1 MSNSREYTTNFIKT
15 HQAMGVDFKKLYSNS
30 KYKAKKVNYDGI
42 VFDSKA
48 ECNRYIELKTLE
60 KYGKIKDLQYHKC
73 FELLP
78 SIKTEVET
86 LRAIIYESDFFYYDV
101 DLNSYVVEDLKSE
114 MTRKLSDYIIKKKLM
129 INAYRNYIFFENSY
143 KSKKYYKI
151 KE

>member
-1 MSNSREYTTNFIKT
+1 MANSREYTTNFIKT

-42 VFDSKA
+42 IFDSKA

-86 LRAIIYESDFFYYDV
+86 LRAIIYESDFFYYGGKTTLDKLFFPFAISFLTRV
-101 DLNSYVVEDLKSE
+101 LKNI
-114 MTRKLSDYIIKKKLM
+114 LSRLK
-129 INAYRNYIFFENSY
+129 IFF
-143 KSKKYYKI
+143 
-151 KE
+151 

>member
-1 MSNSREYTTNFIKT
+1 MTNSREYTTNFIKT

-30 KYKAKKVNYDGI
+30 KYKAKKVNYNGI

-48 ECNRYIELKTLE
+48 ECNRYIELKALE
-60 KYGKIKDLQYHKC
+60 KYGKIKDLQYHKT

-86 LRAIIYESDFFYYDV
+86 LRAINYESDFFYYDV
-101 DLNSYVVEDLKSE
+101 VLNSYVVEDLKSE

-129 INAYRNYIFFENSY
+129 IHKYNNYIFFENSN

>member
-1 MSNSREYTTNFIKT
+1 MSNSRDYTTNFIKT
-15 HQAMGVDFKKLYSNS
+15 HQAMGVDFRKLYSNS
-30 KYKAKKVNYDGI
+30 KYKAKKVQYDNI
-42 VFDSKA
+42 IFDSKA

-86 LRAIIYESDFFYYDV
+86 LRGINYESDFFYFDV
-101 DLNSYVVEDLKSE
+101 VLNSYVVEDLKSE

-129 INAYRNYIFFENSY
+129 INKYKDFIFFENSN

>member
-1 MSNSREYTTNFIKT
+1 M
-15 HQAMGVDFKKLYSNS
+15 
-30 KYKAKKVNYDGI
+30 
-42 VFDSKA
+42 
-48 ECNRYIELKTLE
+48 
-60 KYGKIKDLQYHKC
+60 
-73 FELLP
+73 P

-129 INAYRNYIFFENSY
+129 INKYRNYIFFDNSN